1 MQANFTLKFNHMLKK
16 TIISCAMIGTF
27 ALALASSGGGD
38 KKKAESLR
46 KPDFTPIRTT
56 NGFTLKAGPAY
67 TGSHTFYSVR
77 TNNVVTCNTV
87 VTYQQGNK
95 VFILP
100 YKSSSRVNINVT
112 PDKSMFQQH
121 NNLNAFDL
129 KFRLRK

>member
-1 MQANFTLKFNHMLKK
+1 MQVNSTLKFNHMLKK
-16 TIISCAMIGTF
+16 TIISCAMIGVF

-38 KKKAESLR
+38 KKKAEALR

-67 TGSHTFYSVR
+67 TGSHTFINVR
-77 TNNVVTCNTV
+77 TNNFITRNTV

-100 YKSSSRVNINVT
+100 YKPRVTVT
-112 PDKSMFQQH
+112 SAVDNSTYR

-129 KFRLRK
+129 KIRFHK

>member
-1 MQANFTLKFNHMLKK
+1 MLKK
-16 TIISCAMIGTF
+16 TIISCAMIGVF

-38 KKKAESLR
+38 KKKAETLR

-67 TGSHTFYSVR
+67 TGSHTFNSVR
-77 TNNVVTCNTV
+77 SNNYITRSTV

-100 YKSSSRVNINVT
+100 YKSRVTCT
-112 PDKSMFQQH
+112 PDKSSYNR

-129 KFRLRK
+129 KIRLRK

>member
-1 MQANFTLKFNHMLKK
+1 MEVNSTLKLNHMLKK
-16 TIISCAMIGTF
+16 TIISCAMIGAF

-38 KKKAESLR
+38 KKKAEALR

-67 TGSHTFYSVR
+67 TGSHTFSSVR
-77 TNNVVTCNTV
+77 CNSNFITRNTV

-100 YKSSSRVNINVT
+100 YKPRVNVT
-112 PDKSMFQQH
+112 PAVNSSYR

-129 KFRLRK
+129 KIRLRK

>member
-1 MQANFTLKFNHMLKK
+1 MLKK
-16 TIISCAMIGTF
+16 TIISCAMIGAF

-38 KKKAESLR
+38 KKKAEALR

-67 TGSHTFYSVR
+67 TGSHTFNSVR
-77 TNNVVTCNTV
+77 SNNFITRSTV

-100 YKSSSRVNINVT
+100 YKSRVVNITSDRSSYNR
-112 PDKSMFQQH
+112 

-129 KFRLRK
+129 KIRFRK

>member
-1 MQANFTLKFNHMLKK
+1 MQVNSTLKLNHMLKK
-16 TIISCAMIGTF
+16 TIISCAMIGAF

-38 KKKAESLR
+38 KKKAEALR

-67 TGSHTFYSVR
+67 TGSHTFSSVS
-77 TNNVVTCNTV
+77 NNNYITRSTV

-100 YKSSSRVNINVT
+100 YKSRVNVT
-112 PDKSMFQQH
+112 PVNCSYR

-129 KFRLRK
+129 KIRLRK

>member
-1 MQANFTLKFNHMLKK
+1 MLKK

-38 KKKAESLR
+38 KKRAESLR

-77 TNNVVTCNTV
+77 TDNVITCNTV

-100 YKSSSRVNINVT
+100 YKNSSRVNINVT
-112 PDKSMFQQH
+112 PDKSNFQQH

-129 KFRLRK
+129 KFRLHK

>member
-1 MQANFTLKFNHMLKK
+1 MQVNSTLKLNHMLKK
-16 TIISCAMIGTF
+16 TIISCAMIGVF

-38 KKKAESLR
+38 KKKAEALR

-56 NGFTLKAGPAY
+56 NGYTLKAGPAY
-67 TGSHTFYSVR
+67 TGSHTFHSVR
-77 TNNVVTCNTV
+77 SNNFITRSTV

-100 YKSSSRVNINVT
+100 YKSQSRVINVT
-112 PDKSMFQQH
+112 PDKSSYNR

-129 KFRLRK
+129 KIRLRK

>member
-1 MQANFTLKFNHMLKK
+1 MQKNSTLKLNHMLKK
-16 TIISCAMIGTF
+16 TIISCAMIGAV

-38 KKKAESLR
+38 KKRAETLH

-56 NGFTLKAGPAY
+56 NGFTLKAGPMYA
-67 TGSHTFYSVR
+67 GSHTFSMER
-77 TNNVVTCNTV
+77 NNHYVTYNTV

-100 YKSSSRVNINVT
+100 YKSRVYVA
-112 PDKSMFQQH
+112 PDNSAYRT
-121 NNLNAFDL
+121 NLNAIDL

>member
-1 MQANFTLKFNHMLKK
+1 MQANSTLKFNHMLKK
-16 TIISCAMIGTF
+16 TIISCAMIGAF

-38 KKKAESLR
+38 KKKAEALR

-67 TGSHTFYSVR
+67 TGSHTFSNVS
-77 TNNVVTCNTV
+77 TNNYITRSTV

-100 YKSSSRVNINVT
+100 YKSRVNVT
-112 PDKSMFQQH
+112 PVNYSYR

-129 KFRLRK
+129 KIRLRK

>member
-1 MQANFTLKFNHMLKK
+1 MQANSTLKFNHMLKK
-16 TIISCAMIGTF
+16 TIISCAMIGAF

-38 KKKAESLR
+38 KKKAEALR

-56 NGFTLKAGPAY
+56 NGFTLKAGPVY
-67 TGSHTFYSVR
+67 TGSHTFS
-77 TNNVVTCNTV
+77 NVSTGNYITRSTV

-100 YKSSSRVNINVT
+100 YKSRVNVAAVN
-112 PDKSMFQQH
+112 SSYR

-129 KFRLRK
+129 KIRLRK